1 VANGLIY
8 LWQLWRTQKYCWT
21 LLLYTFWPI
30 GRGWLILEH
39 LLAPSDR
46 NDQKT
51 KNWRHNPMF
60 TVSCHPHLQKFIL
73 NKTKTRFFDIV
84 TFEILK
90 SFNLL
95 PLTNRWT
102 LLSSIFVS
110 ANLLICNCKIT
121 LKGLISSQNVSFYQY
136 LWHKKVGRIYHEKRG
151 LPVFVFLPQSVT
163 FYLNG
168 PLNLAWLCLDVW
180 EHFDR
185 S

>member
-1 VANGLIY
+1 VANTKILLDIIVIY
-8 LWQLWRTQKYCWT
+8 LLTYWSWMTNFRASFGPKRQERPK
-21 LLLYTFWPI
+21 
-30 GRGWLILEH
+30 
-39 LLAPSDR
+39 
-46 NDQKT
+46 DQKLET
-51 KNWRHNPMF
+51 L